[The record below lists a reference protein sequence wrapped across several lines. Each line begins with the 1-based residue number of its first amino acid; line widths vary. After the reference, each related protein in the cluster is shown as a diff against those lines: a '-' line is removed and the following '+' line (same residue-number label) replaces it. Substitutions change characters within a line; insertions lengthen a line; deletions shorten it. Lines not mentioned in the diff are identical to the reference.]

1 MTHGVDRERS
11 TTEPEIADIAPED
24 VRPGVTIVVGS
35 RAEKREL
42 ERAIEA
48 AGGADGQMAMATV
61 PMPPELLAIMRH
73 WRSLGDDGVLF
84 MKFIQSPAFAVAEIR
99 VIAIR
104 MPAEIARQI

>member
-1 MTHGVDRERS
+1 MTPGVDREES
-11 TTEPEIADIAPED
+11 TTEPEGAEIEGE
-24 VRPGVTIVVGS
+24 PGVTIVVGS

-84 MKFIQSPAFAVAEIR
+84 MKFIQSPAFAVSEIR
-99 VIAIR
+99 VMAIR